1 MRRVWKKVDK
11 LGAAEVRE
19 LPIGA
24 KVTLHGRDRRGY
36 STKLEC
42 TIVKSARSKALAYRD
57 VDGLT
62 ETKPIRDY
70 PNKYYTKG
78 ADA

>member
-1 MRRVWKKVDK
+1 MWKKVDT
-11 LGAAEVRE
+11 LSAAEVKE

-42 TIVKSARSKALAYRD
+42 TVVKSVRSKALAYRD
-57 VDGLT
+57 VDGRT

-78 ADA
+78 ADT

>member
-1 MRRVWKKVDK
+1 M
-11 LGAAEVRE
+11 
-19 LPIGA
+19 
-24 KVTLHGRDRRGY
+24 HGRDRRGY

-42 TIVKSARSKALAYRD
+42 AIVQSARSRALAYRD

-62 ETKPIRDY
+62 KTKPIRDY

>member
-11 LGAAEVRE
+11 LSAAEVRE

-42 TIVKSARSKALAYRD
+42 TIVKSARSKALAYRG

>member
-1 MRRVWKKVDK
+1 MWKKVDK
-11 LGAAEVRE
+11 LSAAEVRE

-42 TIVKSARSKALAYRD
+42 AIVQSARSKALAYRD

>member
-11 LGAAEVRE
+11 LSAAEVRE
-19 LPIGA
+19 LPIGS

-36 STKLEC
+36 STELEC

-57 VDGLT
+57 VNGLT

>member
-1 MRRVWKKVDK
+1 MWKKVDK
-11 LGAAEVRE
+11 LSAAEVRE

-42 TIVKSARSKALAYRD
+42 AIVQSARSKTLAYRD
-57 VDGLT
+57 IDGLT
-62 ETKPIRDY
+62 KTKPIRDY

>member
-1 MRRVWKKVDK
+1 MWKKVDK
-11 LGAAEVRE
+11 LSAAEVRE
-19 LPIGA
+19 LPIGT

-42 TIVKSARSKALAYRD
+42 AIVQSARSKTLAYRD

-62 ETKPIRDY
+62 KTKPIRDY

-78 ADA
+78 VDA